1 MIRRPS
7 PLAGLAPFGARMR
20 FALPVA
26 MQVAIRDARQV
37 ASSIAIAIAISA
49 SPPVAF
55 PAGAGEPL
63 PVAATRPERGEVIR
77 FVTLPGRVQA
87 NQQATLHAKVSGY
100 LTSLSVDKGDRV
112 AAGQTLGQIEVPELS
127 ADLARFEAELRVAE
141 QELARVSDALA
152 KAPDLV
158 VPQTVDDARGK
169 AEIARA
175 EVRRTRTLLGYARLV
190 APFDAIVTA
199 RHVDPGAFIPAATA
213 ASRQDAA
220 QDGAA
225 IVTLMDFETVRI
237 QVPVPELEAAR
248 VRTGQPLEFTVDVL
262 GDRVHSTQV
271 ARHGY
276 ALDPKTQ
283 TMLVEAD
290 YPNPDLA
297 LRPGMFVTAR
307 IGVDRHADVWTLP
320 VESILVEKAGRSI
333 FVLEGGVA
341 RKRVI
346 ETGFSD
352 GKRVEVT
359 KGLDGPET
367 VLVPGAAKL
376 ADGDAVR
383 VEAPR

>member
-1 MIRRPS
+1 MNRSARTARIAPFAALAGFS
-7 PLAGLAPFGARMR
+7 AAALLAASTVPPLAPEAR
-20 FALPVA
+20 AAEPIVVA
-26 MQVAIRDARQV
+26 T
-37 ASSIAIAIAISA
+37 
-49 SPPVAF
+49 
-55 PAGAGEPL
+55 
-63 PVAATRPERGEVIR
+63 TRPERGGVTR
-77 FVTLPGRVQA
+77 FVTLPGRVEA

-100 LTSLSVDKGDRV
+100 LESLSVDKGDRV
-112 AAGQTLGQIEVPELS
+112 KAGQTLGQIEVPELS

-158 VPQTVDDARGK
+158 MPQTVDDARGK

-175 EVRRTRTLLGYARLV
+175 DVWRTRTLLGYARLI

-213 ASRQDAA
+213 TSRRDAREDA
-220 QDGAA
+220 AA

-248 VRTGQPLEFTVDVL
+248 VRAGQPLEFSVDVL
-262 GDRVHSTQV
+262 EEQRRTTRV

-276 ALDPKTQ
+276 ALDPRTQ

-290 YPNPDLA
+290 FPNPDLA

-307 IGVDRHADVWTLP
+307 IGVDRHTDVWTLP
-320 VESILVEKAGRSI
+320 IAAIVVEKSSRSI

-341 RKRVI
+341 RKRSI
-346 ETGFSD
+346 EAGFDD
-352 GKRVEVT
+352 GQRVEVT
-359 KGLDGPET
+359 NGIEGTET
-367 VLVPGAAKL
+367 VLLAGTARL
-376 ADGDAVR
+376 ADGMPVR
-383 VEAPR
+383 VEPAR